1 MGEVVL
7 KDSAFRGCYYGKQTI
22 VRNQT
27 LTYLKMENS
36 TLIIIG
42 LIAFIVNL
50 IILFYL
56 IRSATKAE
64 EQIKI
69 QKQQNEILL
78 VQVRLLGYLLKK
90 QGMDKDDI
98 NKIIKGT
105 YIGEIST
112 Y

>member
-1 MGEVVL
+1 
-7 KDSAFRGCYYGKQTI
+7 
-22 VRNQT
+22 
-27 LTYLKMENS
+27 MENS